1 MAIRFCS
8 FRLRKLVKTFKV
20 FIFVAVFVSQVNG
33 LTARKLEESSTGG
46 DQGDTCTT
54 SCVESPPPPSLPL
67 PCPPPPELPPPSLPL
82 PCPPPPE
89 LPPPPP
95 KKPPTQ
101 YCPPPPACIYITC
114 LPGNLYPIDSVLNGG
129 EKASAASLLIL
140 ISSGLLLLLAFW

>member
-54 SCVESPPPPSLPL
+54 SCVESPPPPSPPLPL
-67 PCPPPPELPPPSLPL
+67 PPPL
-82 PCPPPPE
+82 E

-95 KKPPTQ
+95 KKPKKPKTPPTQ
-101 YCPPPPACIYITC
+101 YCPPPPSFIYITGP
-114 LPGNLYPIDSVLNGG
+114 PGNLYPIDSGFNGG
-129 EKASAASLLIL
+129 EKASAASLLIF